1 MTSVFEDATYDAL
14 FSTFIND
21 GKLSM
26 AITSSLLNSIWGYV
40 YENRVAMCKK
50 DTASLYNAFLGYK
63 RRNTSDQNVYFEQAY
78 CIGQLDMLF
87 LWLQNLTVVNEQVQ
101 LVREEEHR
109 EPLKH
114 LDTILALLTE
124 NYSLTASQIAF
135 EVGLSRSALS
145 NTLKRYKERNLIES
159 DKIGKYVFYSL
170 TEKGKRIW
178 NEKNAQTEGSYILG
192 STQQK
197 QANSVQDVVLLPPAF
212 TPQTGYHPSKSAT

>member
-1 MTSVFEDATYDAL
+1 MTSIFENATYGAL

-40 YENRVAMCKK
+40 YENRIAACKK

-63 RRNTSDQNVYFEQAY
+63 RRNTSDQSGYEQAY

-87 LWLQNLTVVNEQVQ
+87 LWLQNLAVVNEQVQ
-101 LVREEEHR
+101 LVKDDEHR

-114 LDTILALLTE
+114 IDAILAMLTE

-159 DKIGKYVFYSL
+159 EKIGKYVFYSL

-178 NEKNAQTEGSYILG
+178 NEKNAQTEDSHISR

-197 QANSVQDVVLLPPAF
+197 QADSVQDAVSIPPAF
-212 TPQTGYHPSKSAT
+212 SPQTGYHSSKSAT